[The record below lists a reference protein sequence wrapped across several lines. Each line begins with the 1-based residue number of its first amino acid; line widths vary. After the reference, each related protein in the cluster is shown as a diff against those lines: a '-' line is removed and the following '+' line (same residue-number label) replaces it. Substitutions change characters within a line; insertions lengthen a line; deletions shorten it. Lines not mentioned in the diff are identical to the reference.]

1 MSIYTKK
8 GDKGKTSIFKGK
20 SRRISKNSQII
31 NTLGTLDELNSFLG
45 VVKEF
50 SKFNKKEIFRIQ
62 SNIMTIASILAGS
75 NLTLSGYETKRLEKK
90 IDQSDEKLTRL
101 NNFIIP
107 GGSEESALLNYSR
120 TLARRAEREIV
131 SLIKKNKINPEILKY
146 INRLSDYLFMLA
158 RDANRK
164 KGIKEIIWK
173 NI

>member
-1 MSIYTKK
+1 
-8 GDKGKTSIFKGK
+8 
-20 SRRISKNSQII
+20 
-31 NTLGTLDELNSFLG
+31 
-45 VVKEF
+45 
-50 SKFNKKEIFRIQ
+50 
-62 SNIMTIASILAGS
+62 MTIASILAGS